1 MEHQQFL
8 DILEAEEEEEILLE
22 TRLRR
27 EVRAAEDRVEKQRV
41 LELQQLEVSAR
52 QIPEAEAEAE
62 AETCTGVASVEQAL
76 LASFIFIYNFFLFSS
91 NADLEVALAHRS
103 ALSDHVQ
110 SEYAY
115 YVEIF

>member
-1 MEHQQFL
+1 MDTTLYQQSSP
-8 DILEAEEEEEILLE
+8 ILKV
-22 TRLRR
+22 LRQSDM
-27 EVRAAEDRVEKQRV
+27 VQVEGVEGGPCRV
-41 LELQQLEVSAR
+41 LRILTLVPTVKAG
-52 QIPEAEAEAE
+52 A
-62 AETCTGVASVEQAL
+62 
-76 LASFIFIYNFFLFSS
+76 FLSGCLNR